1 MTVLQKFEVKSLCFV
16 VDVELKWG
24 YLSLRCFGEPDQ
36 AR

>member
-16 VDVELKWG
+16 VDIEQKWG
-24 YLSLRCFGEPDQ
+24 SLSLRCLREREQ